1 VCTRFGN
8 FNLRPAPGETL
19 IPRNFGTSPGYF
31 SVNLGISKTWNFG
44 AIHSAK
50 SAANSNQK
58 TSGQSAAAVAPSASA
73 KPAAGG
79 PSAGGGAAA
88 KVAATGIPGVGPGG
102 LGGGR
107 APEAK
112 RYSMQFTIN
121 FQNMF
126 NRVNLFVP
134 EGNLSSPNFGQSL
147 QLNGFGGFGGP
158 GSAGAGNRR
167 IFARVRF
174 NF

>member
-1 VCTRFGN
+1 
-8 FNLRPAPGETL
+8 
-19 IPRNFGTSPGYF
+19 
-31 SVNLGISKTWNFG
+31 VNLGISKTWNFG

-58 TSGQSAAAVAPSASA
+58 ASGQNAAPAAPSASV
-73 KPAAGG
+73 KPAPGG
-79 PSAGGGAAA
+79 PSAGGGAPPA
-88 KVAATGIPGVGPGG
+88 KVAAAGAGIPGVGPGG
-102 LGGGR
+102 LGGAR
-107 APEAK
+107 TPEAK

-158 GSAGAGNRR
+158 GGAGAGNRR
-167 IFARVRF
+167 IFARLRF

>member
-1 VCTRFGN
+1 M
-8 FNLRPAPGETL
+8 
-19 IPRNFGTSPGYF
+19 
-31 SVNLGISKTWNFG
+31 NLGISKTWSFG
-44 AIHSAK
+44 TIHSAK

-58 TSGQSAAAVAPSASA
+58 VSGQNAAPAAPSASV

-79 PSAGGGAAA
+79 PSAGGGAPPA
-88 KVAATGIPGVGPGG
+88 KVAAAGAGIPGVGPGG
-102 LGGGR
+102 LGGGGAR
-107 APEAK
+107 TPEAK

-167 IFARVRF
+167 IFARLRF